1 MMPSY
6 ASLPFSCFLGSNA
19 FSYIPHPGPP
29 FPLSQRLQ
37 HPSHRNRHSTKKAW
51 DDCNIGQLTPYM
63 ETCLSV
69 SADVSSGRPTLFF
82 FPARGPA
89 PQASRFPVIRRILLP
104 RVSIPARLLVFL
116 VFSYRH
122 IFQGTYCQLAEHTS
136 LLFSLGFSRA
146 CVLLFSR
153 SGLCDDVEILM
164 IYEFVNCQDFD
175 NWSFYL
181 EELR

>member
-1 MMPSY
+1 MLVSPSR
-6 ASLPFSCFLGSNA
+6 ASSDLMLFLTYRTRA
-19 FSYIPHPGPP
+19 PP
-29 FPLSQRLQ
+29 FRYRNAYSIHPTAIVIPPKKHGMIATLDSLLLTWKHVCRCRQMSQ
-37 HPSHRNRHSTKKAW
+37 A
-51 DDCNIGQLTPYM
+51 
-63 ETCLSV
+63 V
-69 SADVSSGRPTLFF
+69 GRPFFF